1 MDVQQTLKDLHIEL
15 PEAPAPAANYVPFV
29 RTGNLIFVSGQIA
42 MDANGLVRGKLGEN
56 MSLEDG
62 QKAARLCALKLLAQL
77 NAACGGDLN
86 RVTRIVKLTGFVN
99 STPDFS
105 LHPQVV
111 NGASDLFA
119 ELFGDAGKHARA
131 AVGSSSLPMG
141 VAVEVEGIFEV
152 SDG

>member
-105 LHPQVV
+105 QHPQVV

>member
-62 QKAARLCALKLLAQL
+62 QKAARLCALNLLAQL

-105 LHPQVV
+105 QHPQVV